1 MTNNARGLLL
11 VLCFGLMFTMAGCSD
26 GSPQPE
32 QPVASPEPTTQEA
45 APAETQ
51 APGDP
56 EPSNLDMTTAAQQ
69 ANDFAQRFFAQVSSE
84 NNGNLFFSP
93 LSIHTALSMTY
104 GGARGETARQMAEV
118 LAFNLPPGEG
128 AEHAAYRQLL
138 EALNDAPQTTFDT
151 VQDGQRTT
159 VERPVYDL
167 VVANRLWGQ
176 QDLGWDPG
184 YIELTQTEYL
194 AGVEQV
200 DFSSNAEGA
209 RQAINQWVEETT
221 RDRIKN
227 LVPAGAIDALTRLV
241 LANAIYFK
249 ANWADEFSESGT
261 QEAPFHLADGSS
273 VDVATMHQSETF
285 GYAETADWQALALP
299 YERNALSM
307 LVVLPADQEGALE
320 TTQAQLASGEL
331 LAALE
336 SMNRTRVQVWLP
348 KFSITQELNLGGS
361 LQAMGMPLAFSD
373 RADFSG
379 MTPEAELSISS
390 ALHKAFIEVDEKG
403 TEAAAA
409 TAIVMSLTSMPIEQ
423 EPPKVFRA
431 DRPFLFLI
439 RHNASGAI
447 LFAGRVM
454 DPS

>member
-1 MTNNARGLLL
+1 MN
-11 VLCFGLMFTMAGCSD
+11 
-26 GSPQPE
+26 
-32 QPVASPEPTTQEA
+32 
-45 APAETQ
+45 
-51 APGDP
+51 
-56 EPSNLDMTTAAQQ
+56 TAAQQ
-69 ANDFAQRFFAQVSSE
+69 ANDFAQRFFAQVASE
-84 NNGNLFFSP
+84 SDGNLFFSP

-104 GGARGETARQMAEV
+104 AGARGDTATQMREV
-118 LAFNLPPGEG
+118 LAFQYAPDEG

-138 EALNDAPQTTFDT
+138 EALNDAPQTTFDA
-151 VQDGQRTT
+151 VEDGQRTT

-176 QDLGWDPG
+176 KGLGWDPG
-184 YIELTQTEYL
+184 YIALTRNEYL
-194 AGVEQV
+194 AGLEEV
-200 DFSSNAEGA
+200 DFTSNAEGA

-221 RDRIKN
+221 RERIKD

-249 ANWADEFSESGT
+249 ANWADEFDERGT
-261 QEAPFHLADGSS
+261 QDAPFHLADGSS
-273 VDVATMHQSETF
+273 VEVPTMHQSETF
-285 GYAETADWQALALP
+285 AYAETSDWQALNLA
-299 YERNALSM
+299 YEHNALSM
-307 LVVLPADQEGALE
+307 LVVLPANKEGALE
-320 TTQAQLASGEL
+320 ATQTQLASGEL
-331 LAALE
+331 LDALE

-348 KFSITQELNLGGS
+348 KFSITQDLNLGGS

-379 MTPEAELSISS
+379 MTPDAELSISS

-409 TAIVMSLTSMPIEQ
+409 TAIVMSLTSMPVEQ

-447 LFAGRVM
+447 LFAGRLM
-454 DPS
+454 SPR